1 MEIRAPVARV
11 HKMERQY
18 RNVLVLSGCQATLQ
32 TVGTTMIAVTGL
44 AGFALATD
52 KALATVPLTCY
63 VLGSAV
69 STIPASLLMNAVGR
83 RAGFQSGTALGML
96 GAAGCALGMYG
107 ASFWLLCA
115 GMFVM
120 GMYTAF
126 GKYYRFAA
134 ADAAR
139 VEFRAKAISL
149 TLAGGI
155 VGGIFG
161 PEMAKRTSVLFA
173 DHTYLGSYLSLIV
186 VCLLAMLF
194 LTRLDIPRLSEK
206 ERRDSGRPLT
216 EIMRQPVFMVA
227 ALAAMLSYGIMNL
240 FMTSTPLAMRAH
252 HHHFNDAAFV
262 LQWHMIGMYG
272 PSFFTG
278 ALIQRF
284 GVLNIILAG
293 IVLLFVCIV
302 AALAGTALLNFW
314 VALFLLG
321 IGWNF
326 MYVGGSA
333 LLTEAHTPAE
343 RAKTQAA
350 NDFMVFVTMALSSLS
365 SGLLLNASGW
375 HAVNYG
381 SLPFLLLATLAT
393 VWLMWQRRAGRAAAR
408 SEEPV
413 ATPAA
418 SPSPR

>member
-1 MEIRAPVARV
+1 ME
-11 HKMERQY
+11 KQY

-32 TVGTTMIAVTGL
+32 TTGTTMIAVTGL
-44 AGFALATD
+44 AGFALADD
-52 KALATVPLTCY
+52 KSFATVPLTCY
-63 VLGSAV
+63 VLGSAIT
-69 STIPASLLMNAVGR
+69 TIPASLLMNAVGR
-83 RAGFQSGTALGML
+83 RGGFQTGTALGML
-96 GAAGCALGMYG
+96 GAAVCALAMYVS
-107 ASFWLLCA
+107 SFWLLCA
-115 GMFVM
+115 GMTVL

-134 ADAAR
+134 ADAAA

-161 PEMAKRTSVLFA
+161 PEMAKRTASLFPEQV
-173 DHTYLGSYLSLIV
+173 YMGSYLSLIF
-186 VCLLAMLF
+186 VCLLATL
-194 LTRLDIPRLSEK
+194 LLARLDIPRLSAQ
-206 ERRDSGRPLT
+206 ERKDSGRPLA
-216 EIMRQPVFMVA
+216 EIMRQPVFLVA
-227 ALAAMLSYGIMNL
+227 ALASMLSYGIMNL

-252 HHHFNDAAFV
+252 DHHFNDAAFV

-278 ALIQRF
+278 SLIQRF

-302 AALAGTALLNFW
+302 AALLGTELINFW
-314 VALFLLG
+314 AALFLLG
-321 IGWNF
+321 VGWNF

-333 LLTEAHTPAE
+333 LLTECHTPAE

-350 NDFMVFVTMALSSLS
+350 NDFMIFVTMTVSSMS
-365 SGLLLNASGW
+365 SGLLLHQSGW

-381 SLPFLLLATLAT
+381 SIPFLLLAAAATL
-393 VWLMWQRRAGRAAAR
+393 WLMWQRHRA
-408 SEEPV
+408 
-413 ATPAA
+413 
-418 SPSPR
+418 